1 MSGWR
6 RIQRWASALW
16 LPLVVA
22 ASVIGSGGLLLVS
35 ANADAPAPTQRVLPE
50 NQWQHVYDLAARF
63 YASETGVTLKLI
75 DYFESVKAGH
85 DWDGVSLGNK
95 LAETIGED
103 ALGMLDTTSPAK
115 YCFIL
120 VNPADASPGLIAHET
135 FHCLQLQILGNAY
148 ALRNLTP
155 WIGEGGADYAECRF
169 LPRNVNDQ
177 SIKYVRA
184 EYAIWVETPQEPLLD
199 RIHLT
204 ENTGYSA
211 VGFWGLV
218 QQADVN
224 VFKVMPAVIT
234 APDPQKAYEIAVGSD
249 ASKVLGLW
257 ASTLYRDPNR
267 KPNYDWNV
275 RGPGA
280 PDMDATTG
288 NIKIDSKDLN
298 PGSHLELT
306 APAYAAGLYQIRVAT
321 GAKIMQ
327 VRTASGVARIN
338 GHDLDQVGV
347 DEADYCVA
355 AGGCGCPK
363 GKTYQGPAINRSLA
377 PTKPVPAI
385 ALSGGQSGGEVEVS
399 ELPIKCNRTSN
410 TFHLSGDVTTT
421 LTLAGSATCQNGFSP
436 DDVQLFM
443 TSSGQP
449 AIPPREPSTLSL
461 NLPGN
466 GTTTFP
472 SSSAAADLAYNPNG
486 SVPNAYYWGEGL
498 SPGSA
503 TNTTG
508 TITIHGGGSSG
519 TVNLTL
525 PVILDG
531 KQGQAST
538 DETISGSWNCG

>member
-1 MSGWR
+1 
-6 RIQRWASALW
+6 
-16 LPLVVA
+16 
-22 ASVIGSGGLLLVS
+22 
-35 ANADAPAPTQRVLPE
+35 
-50 NQWQHVYDLAARF
+50 
-63 YASETGVTLKLI
+63 
-75 DYFESVKAGH
+75 
-85 DWDGVSLGNK
+85 
-95 LAETIGED
+95 
-103 ALGMLDTTSPAK
+103 
-115 YCFIL
+115 
-120 VNPADASPGLIAHET
+120 
-135 FHCLQLQILGNAY
+135 
-148 ALRNLTP
+148 
-155 WIGEGGADYAECRF
+155 
-169 LPRNVNDQ
+169 
-177 SIKYVRA
+177 
-184 EYAIWVETPQEPLLD
+184 
-199 RIHLT
+199 
-204 ENTGYSA
+204 
-211 VGFWGLV
+211 
-218 QQADVN
+218 
-224 VFKVMPAVIT
+224 
-234 APDPQKAYEIAVGSD
+234 
-249 ASKVLGLW
+249 
-257 ASTLYRDPNR
+257 
-267 KPNYDWNV
+267 
-275 RGPGA
+275 
-280 PDMDATTG
+280 
-288 NIKIDSKDLN
+288 
-298 PGSHLELT
+298 
-306 APAYAAGLYQIRVAT
+306 
-321 GAKIMQ
+321 MQ

-538 DETISGSWNCG
+538 DETISGSWNCSEPFQPEQLDLVGRAGELDASERWPAEQNPLGACTAVVARRLSAFFLAEATESSTRMKRRVKRLV